1 MASPQQ
7 FCRRKYRT
15 LGLIVSVAGLFYLLQ
30 CISVTQLGKI
40 SGKHVSMLGKRVL
53 DADKPGKQE
62 KSIHHKP
69 GKLDKSI
76 HPKSEETGKLPHVRV
91 DDGVDREETVA
102 NVNDRDGRNSE
113 KPATQ
118 SKVGSRDKGSEA
130 KEVKSPSEHQRN
142 PAEKEI
148 VDLSVESKSKN
159 RLVNTR
165 GILPSDLHLYKTN
178 NQGLFTCLHAT
189 HVS

>member
-53 DADKPGKQE
+53 DADKPGK
-62 KSIHHKP
+62 
-69 GKLDKSI
+69 LDKPI
-76 HPKSEETGKLPHVRV
+76 HPKAEETGKLPQGHV
-91 DDGVDREETVA
+91 DDGRDQEETVA